1 MGLDTTSGRRSEPRP
16 VEEHHATHTAYACP
30 GHPVRLGTAF
40 RPADR
45 TRINPLTAQPTIK
58 TQLTIAAQD
67 QQDRI
72 ANGVQSGQLTAGET
86 KNLEGREANLNR
98 EIKDDRQADG
108 GKLTTQERQQ
118 VNKQQNN
125 LSKSIYQDKHNA
137 NTAHYGNNEVGQRRE
152 NQQDRIAQGIRSG
165 QMTAG
170 EAARTENREQGINQ
184 QIHADRQAN
193 GGRLTGGGKEADQQG
208 TEWRQPPDL
217 SPEAQQ
223 QGCTQITKA
232 LPPGAD
238 NGCPILATLL
248 FLSQGWET
256 TDIVEPVMLN
266 A

>member
-1 MGLDTTSGRRSEPRP
+1 MRSTLPMLALASLFASAP
-16 VEEHHATHTAYACP
+16 IFAQQTQP
-30 GHPVRLGTAF
+30 NQ
-40 RPADR
+40 PA
-45 TRINPLTAQPTIK
+45 PAQPT
-58 TQLTIAAQD
+58 TQNSVNDRRTD

-193 GGRLTGGGKEADQQG
+193 GGKLTGGEKKQINKEQNGAS
-208 TEWRQPPDL
+208 RQIYRQKHNNKVAP
-217 SPEAQQ
+217 
-223 QGCTQITKA
+223 K
-232 LPPGAD
+232 
-238 NGCPILATLL
+238 
-248 FLSQGWET
+248 
-256 TDIVEPVMLN
+256 
-266 A
+266 